1 MDYLTIAIS
10 KGSVEKE
17 VYKMLKSVGLANT
30 IDQDSRKLI
39 FEDEDKGIK
48 YIYVKSSDVIN
59 YVESGVA
66 DLGIV
71 GKDMI
76 LESTS
81 DVYEI
86 YDLGLAKCRFALAG
100 IKGKEIS
107 TSNRVLKVATK
118 YTQVTKKY
126 FQEKNQKIE
135 LVKLN
140 GSVELAPL
148 VGIADLIVDLVET
161 GNTLKANG
169 LEVIEEMFEISS
181 RLICNRSSYNFKSK
195 PISDF
200 MEIISGSDG
209 R

>member
-10 KGSVEKE
+10 KGSVERE
-17 VYKMLKSVGLANT
+17 VYKMLKRVGLGNQ
-30 IDQDSRKLI
+30 IDKDSRKLL
-39 FEDEDKGIK
+39 FEDDENRIK
-48 YIYVKSSDVIN
+48 YIYVKSADVVN

-76 LESTS
+76 LESPS

-86 YDLGLAKCRFALAG
+86 YDLGLAKCRFAVAG

-107 TSNRVLKVATK
+107 QDNKVLKVATK
-118 YTQVTKKY
+118 YTEVTKKY
-126 FQEKNQKIE
+126 FQDKNQKVE

-148 VGIADLIVDLVET
+148 VGLADLIVDIVET

-181 RLICNRSSYNFKSK
+181 RLICNRSSYSFKYK

-200 MEIISGSDG
+200 IEIISGSDKK
-209 R
+209 